1 MHRVDGHKTWITHD
15 DLWDYYR
22 FFKIKKEFKNAL
34 QEEVAREHEQNPPQ
48 MYLHQSYQDL
58 REECLRRGI
67 KFPLDD
73 PVFRDYESRLIRQ
86 LQFSR
91 GLELYHVATED
102 MCKDIRDGPE
112 YHQQL
117 LDMLQKA
124 QSKSRC
130 QQIFEDKLNQFL
142 LCVPSEWLYTQA
154 QCFKISV
161 FTPLILVPQLLRAMT
176 TATELDQIQ
185 ASLFRNA
192 DVSDVNIMRLCLQYA
207 PGDNL
212 SAKISCLQNIDSG
225 QDKKWLNMCITD
237 IVGAAVIEN
246 LSRTCDG
253 DMLASVFQE
262 IQRTFCEKLVSVL
275 PQFQTAYER
284 TMVYCADLNR
294 KLQEA
299 LPKAQYFHFSGIFK
313 CSEDVKNLNLNAMY
327 DEAMCKIL
335 LDKTQATNLGIF
347 LNDSAILH
355 QYSRMS
361 GKDLEDWVQR
371 VLSFS
376 NTTTS
381 NPEYLYP
388 YPLLFSEQIKQFRLQ
403 QGIEK
408 KQRRQKESSFA
419 NSAHLERRALS
430 DVQKCVDYL
439 VMKTEDPTREHQW
452 ELDRV
457 GA

>member
-1 MHRVDGHKTWITHD
+1 MEALPLRTGRTNCVTNMQLRTREYDFKKFYFKRRGHDVYMPPKMREMLQSSDIPSGFEGFIRWRTDKNSPIGGTYDLVPVYWNPQRR
-15 DLWDYYR
+15 LWDVRY
-22 FFKIKKEFKNAL
+22 
-34 QEEVAREHEQNPPQ
+34 
-48 MYLHQSYQDL
+48 SY
-58 REECLRRGI
+58 G
-67 KFPLDD
+67 KS
-73 PVFRDYESRLIRQ
+73 PV
-86 LQFSR
+86 
-91 GLELYHVATED
+91 
-102 MCKDIRDGPE
+102 
-112 YHQQL
+112 
-117 LDMLQKA
+117 
-124 QSKSRC
+124 
-130 QQIFEDKLNQFL
+130 
-142 LCVPSEWLYTQA
+142 
-154 QCFKISV
+154 
-161 FTPLILVPQLLRAMT
+161 
-176 TATELDQIQ
+176 
-185 ASLFRNA
+185 
-192 DVSDVNIMRLCLQYA
+192 
-207 PGDNL
+207 
-212 SAKISCLQNIDSG
+212 
-225 QDKKWLNMCITD
+225 
-237 IVGAAVIEN
+237 
-246 LSRTCDG
+246 
-253 DMLASVFQE
+253 
-262 IQRTFCEKLVSVL
+262 
-275 PQFQTAYER
+275 
-284 TMVYCADLNR
+284 NR

-299 LPKAQYFHFSGIFK
+299 LPKAQNFHFSGIFK
-313 CSEDVKNLNLNAMY
+313 CSEDVKNLNLKAMY

-381 NPEYLYP
+381 NPESLYP

-408 KQRRQKESSFA
+408 KQRRQKGSSFA